1 MVPPHSTTRSCR
13 HVLTYHVPMI
23 LYACIVIA
31 VSSIPNLKTPSVEF
45 FAVDKL
51 AHFIE
56 YAIFGFLTFR
66 SFSHLREGIR
76 VNLALLLSILFLS
89 VFAMI
94 DEYHQRFIPGRQADV
109 ADVATDLLG
118 AVLVIVFLWLRLHRK
133 ESPEG

>member
-1 MVPPHSTTRSCR
+1 MVSR
-13 HVLTYHVPMI
+13 HTNSGFWRNMLTYHVPVI
-23 LYACIVIA
+23 LYAGAVIA
-31 VSSIPNLKTPSVEF
+31 VSSVPNLKTPSVRF

-56 YAIFGFLTFR
+56 YAMFGFLTFR
-66 SFSHLREGIR
+66 SFSRLKEGIG

-89 VFAMI
+89 IFAVV

-118 AVLVIVFLWLRLHRK
+118 SVLVIVFMWLRHRRK
-133 ESPEG
+133 GTPEG

>member
-1 MVPPHSTTRSCR
+1 MVSPQTTSGFWKNM
-13 HVLTYHVPMI
+13 LIYHVPVI

-31 VSSIPNLKTPSVEF
+31 VSSIPNLKTPSVRF

-51 AHFIE
+51 AHFVE

-66 SFSHLREGIR
+66 SFSHLKGGIR

-89 VFAMI
+89 AFAVI
-94 DEYHQRFIPGRQADV
+94 DEYHQQFIPGRQADI

-118 AVLVIVFLWLRLHRK
+118 AVLVIVFLWLRHRRK
-133 ESPEG
+133 GSPEG